1 MEVVVTV
8 EVMAEVEVEE
18 ADSSV
23 CYTKSYHTKSY
34 WYVDVRALNSVPGTK
49 HKW

>member
-8 EVMAEVEVEE
+8 EVMAEVEMEE

-23 CYTKSYHTKSY
+23 CYTKSY
-34 WYVDVRALNSVPGTK
+34 WYVDVRALNSVPGNK